1 MKIPEIPKDRSIYE
15 SGIATYW
22 FEDDILISLSKNT
35 LRTVALIEENA
46 ALIKSITGNKPV
58 PLLIYLTNS
67 PVPDK
72 ATRAYATEVLPQI
85 YSKMA
90 MISKPGLAQ
99 FIMRLLFALQKPPIP
114 MKSFTDVDVAMRWLK
129 NK

>member
-1 MKIPEIPKDRSIYE
+1 MKIPEIPKDRTIYE

-46 ALIKSITGNKPV
+46 ALIKSITNNTPV

-67 PVPDK
+67 PMPDK
-72 ATRAYATEVLPQI
+72 ATRNYSTEVLPQI

-99 FIMRLLFALQKPPIP
+99 FIMRLLFAMQKPPIP
-114 MKSFTDVDVAMRWLK
+114 MKSFSDAYPAMLWLK
-129 NK
+129 DM